1 MIGTTDRLLL
11 WLYRVGV
18 GAAIFTGFGN
28 MPLYGRYYVG
38 DIPGFGWSGNFMV
51 NVQVH
56 YAAGA
61 VLLALAVYAAI
72 VFAGM
77 RARGLRLTTSGM
89 LRVGFL
95 ALALLSGLVMAI
107 KNLPGVSVD
116 FPMMPVLNFFHLFA
130 SMIFMFFSLGC
141 VISRARWTKSSSLD

>member
-1 MIGTTDRLLL
+1 MIGITDRLLL

-18 GAAIFTGFGN
+18 GVAIFTGFGN

-38 DIPGFGWSGNFMV
+38 NVPGFGWSSNFMV

-56 YAAGA
+56 YVAGA
-61 VLLALAVYAAI
+61 VLVALAVYAAI
-72 VFAGM
+72 VYTGL
-77 RARGLRLTTSGM
+77 RVRGLRLTTSGV
-89 LRVGFL
+89 LRVVFL
-95 ALALLSGLVMAI
+95 VLALLSGLVMAV

-141 VISRARWTKSSSLD
+141 VITRARWINSSSPD